1 MERLRPASM
10 TSPARARAFS
20 TSTSKRSARPQGRRL
35 LPDASLSGPA
45 FGKSRSAAFGIAEL
59 LSAQGYAT
67 GIWGKWHL
75 GSKEARFAT
84 NQGFDEWYGIPRS
97 YDESMWPSLNNVQGM
112 WPAVGGK
119 QSWDE
124 KLIPA
129 EPIHEARRGEKPDR
143 SER

>member
-1 MERLRPASM
+1 MHALKAGVYYRTLLYPVRHLE
-10 TSPARARAFS
+10 SPV
-20 TSTSKRSARPQGRRL
+20 RRH
-35 LPDASLSGPA
+35 S
-45 FGKSRSAAFGIAEL
+45 GIAEL

-75 GSKEARFAT
+75 GSKEGRFAT

-112 WPAVGGK
+112 WPAVGDK

-129 EPIHEARRGEKPDR
+129 EPIHEARRGEKARQVGEVNVDTARR
-143 SER
+143 SSAARPIPMFRRN